1 MIVRIDKWL
10 WAARFY
16 KTRSIAKAAIN
27 AGHIKI
33 DKEQIKPS
41 RKIEINQLISIKQ
54 PVGEK
59 IVVVLAVSSKRK
71 RAPEAQKLYLETD
84 TSYQKR
90 QVLIEEKKISSLSNP
105 TVTRPNKKQ
114 RRQIHQLRQL
124 GWD

>member
-16 KTRSIAKAAIN
+16 KTRSMARAAIN

-33 DKEQIKPS
+33 NEEKTKPS
-41 RKIEINQLISIKQ
+41 RKVEISQFISIKQ
-54 PVGEK
+54 ALGEK

-71 RAPEAQKLYLETD
+71 GAPEAQNLYLETN
-84 TSYQKR
+84 TSRQKR
-90 QVLIEEKKISSLSNP
+90 QALIKEKKLSLMSNP
-105 TVTRPNKKQ
+105 IDTRPNKKQ

-124 GWD
+124 R